1 MEHILSN
8 LIVALRLGELMMVE
22 ELTWQAVGTY
32 VVFFG
37 LGISLIAFI
46 SAKAV
51 RAWRDAL
58 K

>member
-1 MEHILSN
+1 
-8 LIVALRLGELMMVE
+8 MMVE

-32 VVFFG
+32 AVFFG
-37 LGISLIAFI
+37 LGVSLIALI

-51 RAWRDAL
+51 KAWREAL

>member
-1 MEHILSN
+1 MGDILPN
-8 LIVALRLGELMMVE
+8 LIAALRLGELMME
-22 ELTWQAVGTY
+22 EDLTWQAVGTY
-32 VVFFG
+32 AVFFG
-37 LGISLIAFI
+37 LGISLIALI

>member
-32 VVFFG
+32 AGFFG
-37 LGISLIAFI
+37 LGSRLIAFI

>member
-22 ELTWQAVGTY
+22 EFTWQAVGTY
-32 VVFFG
+32 AVFFG
-37 LGISLIAFI
+37 LGVSLIALI

-51 RAWRDAL
+51 KAWREAL

>member
-1 MEHILSN
+1 MENILSN

-32 VVFFG
+32 AVFFG

-51 RAWRDAL
+51 RAWHDAL

>member
-8 LIVALRLGELMMVE
+8 FIVALRLGELMMVE

-32 VVFFG
+32 AVFFG
-37 LGISLIAFI
+37 LGVSLIALI

-51 RAWRDAL
+51 KAWREAL